1 MEVIIRTSKKKDK
14 KLEAIVDGSKTVGFG
29 QKGASDYTIHR
40 DPQRKQR
47 YIDGHKKNE
56 DWSKDG
62 VKTAGFYSRWV
73 LWNKPT
79 LQASVDDL
87 NSREKNIT
95 FKLK

>member
-1 MEVIIRTSKKKDK
+1 MEIIIRKAKNNNK
-14 KLEAIVDGSKTVGFG
+14 KLEAVVDGSKTVGFG
-29 QKGASDYTIHR
+29 QKGASDYTKHK

-47 YIDGHKKNE
+47 YIDRHRSNE

-62 VKTAGFYSRWV
+62 LKTAGFYSRWV

-87 NSREKNIT
+87 NRRYKNIS
-95 FKLK
+95 FKLN